1 MDKINAMPHFIRE
14 NFFAAST
21 AVLLFFCALVQPA
34 LAAESAGVIM
44 AFSGKAEI
52 VRGQETRQAAIRAE
66 LYSGDTIVT
75 GEGQVQIRFVD
86 GTMLTLYRDTKFSVD
101 DYHYGKGN
109 GDRARF
115 SLLNGLMH
123 TLTGDIDK
131 RNYQLTTRLANLGV
145 RGTEYSVQ
153 LNESLHVSV
162 DQGRVSL
169 ANAGGSIL
177 VGAGQSV
184 IVTGQNVMPQPVMGG
199 KLDLRHGGGGR
210 PGGGPGGHGGG
221 PGGMGGPGGAGPGG
235 AGGPGG
241 SGGGMP
247 PPAGTQKLGQ

>member
-1 MDKINAMPHFIRE
+1 MDKINAIAHFIRGR
-14 NFFAAST
+14 FLTASA
-21 AVLLFFCALVQPA
+21 AVLLFFFALVQPV
-34 LAAESAGVIM
+34 LAAESAGIIM
-44 AFSGKAEI
+44 AFSGKVEI

-66 LYSGDTIVT
+66 LYSGDTLVT
-75 GEGQVQIRFVD
+75 GTGQVQIRFVD

-184 IVTGQNVMPQPVMGG
+184 VVTGPNVMPPPVMGG

-210 PGGGPGGHGGG
+210 PGGGPGGAGG
-221 PGGMGGPGGAGPGG
+221 PGGPGGGPGG
-235 AGGPGG
+235 AGGP
-241 SGGGMP
+241 GGGMP